1 MQYCSLQNRTL
12 LPSPVTSTTG
22 CCFHFGSASSFLLEL
37 FLHWSPVAYWACT
50 NLGSSS
56 LRVKSFCLFI
66 LFMGLSGQ
74 ECGSGLPLP
83 SPVTTFPQNSP
94 ATFYFYQHLLL
105 ECWLSSG
112 QLDLSSVTGGQ
123 LQLCINSRVNLELTL
138 LPTAEE
144 PVMWPFSLEG
154 CQIRLQVPASIQHRP
169 VIHQMMGK
177 CTLHLP
183 SRMLIGTHISSLGN
197 TMVS

>member
-12 LPSPVTSTTG
+12 LPSPVTFTTR

-37 FLHWSPVAYWACT
+37 FLHWSPVSYWART

-56 LRVKSFCLFI
+56 LSVISFCLFI
-66 LFMGLSGQ
+66 LFMGLSRQ
-74 ECGSGLPLP
+74 ECWSGLPLP
-83 SPVTTFPQNSP
+83 SPVTMFPQKPP
-94 ATFYFYQHLLL
+94 ATFSFYQHLLL

-123 LQLCINSRVNLELTL
+123 FLLCINSRVCPTL

-144 PVMWPFSLEG
+144 PAMWPFSLEG

-177 CTLHLP
+177 WTLHLP
-183 SRMLIGTHISSLGN
+183 SRMLIGTHISSLGS
-197 TMVS
+197 TMVC